1 MKQRAELEESR
12 RDCLLHR
19 TEYEKLR
26 ATFAE
31 LAKNAEAAAITQL
44 SDDDSVLSCSGA
56 TKVGALSQSHEAK
69 EEVFS
74 RIAEVHARIGSINKT
89 NFSVFCGDVPRLITE
104 ILPVLHAVK
113 PDTENALALTL
124 DIVEQLATCLSWAC
138 GVQSRGPSRGA
149 SPPPA
154 LGPLPA
160 SPTIVHAA
168 KRTTSTAPSSLRS
181 SFELPLPMPIERP
194 PPRTSHTADLHK
206 GHQSLASLDAGLPSP
221 QPTPRSSVTPSL
233 RKPPAQAASPR
244 NTSGT
249 VAVQR
254 GSLVTRSHTTAS
266 SMLPLPAPRPV
277 VHNTPLLLLDDDA
290 DVEHPADVEPAIM
303 VSRRRTTAAPSH
315 RDAAPLNSDF
325 MLRWGHPV
333 PSSRQEPHLMP
344 PKHSRAPHERSLL
357 ELSPNQHTPPL
368 KRSRTEAAHHDRS
381 QVSPGDLIGF

>member
-31 LAKNAEAAAITQL
+31 LAKNAEAAAVTQL

-56 TKVGALSQSHEAK
+56 TKVGALSQSHEANEK
-69 EEVFS
+69 VLS

-89 NFSVFCGDVPRLITE
+89 NFSLFCGDVPRLITE
-104 ILPVLHAVK
+104 ILPVVHAVK

-138 GVQSRGPSRGA
+138 GVQNRGPSRGA

-160 SPTIVHAA
+160 SPRMTHA
-168 KRTTSTAPSSLRS
+168 KRTVSTAPSSLRS
-181 SFELPLPMPIERP
+181 SFELPLSMPVERP
-194 PPRTSHTADLHK
+194 PPRTSHNVDHHK

-221 QPTPRSSVTPSL
+221 QPTPRSSVTPSV
-233 RKPPAQAASPR
+233 RKPPGLAASPR
-244 NTSGT
+244 NASGAA
-249 VAVQR
+249 AVQR
-254 GSLVTRSHTTAS
+254 GSLMARSHTTAS
-266 SMLPLPAPRPV
+266 SMLPLPAPRPT
-277 VHNTPLLLLDDDA
+277 VHSTPLLLLDDDA
-290 DVEHPADVEPAIM
+290 DVEHPAEVEPAIM
-303 VSRRRTTAAPSH
+303 VSRRRTTAALSH
-315 RDAAPLNSDF
+315 HDAAPINAEF
-325 MLRWGHPV
+325 MPRWGHPA
-333 PSSRQEPHLMP
+333 SSRQEPPLMH

-368 KRSRTEAAHHDRS
+368 KRNRTESSHHHRT
-381 QVSPGDLIGF
+381 QASPGDLIGF